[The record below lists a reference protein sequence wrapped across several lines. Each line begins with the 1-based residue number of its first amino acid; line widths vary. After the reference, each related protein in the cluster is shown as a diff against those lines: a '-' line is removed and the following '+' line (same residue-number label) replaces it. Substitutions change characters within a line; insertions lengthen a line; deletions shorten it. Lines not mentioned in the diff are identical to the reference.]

1 MKLLLLAACFIDAAS
16 AQFVNCDVLD
26 TYTFVELG
34 GDNVSVVLR
43 CTHDFDDSGE
53 DDVQVEIAAL
63 DTAQN
68 HQILLKQWG
77 PRRPKLRYDTS
88 EK

>member
-1 MKLLLLAACFIDAAS
+1 MKLLPLAACFIDAAS

-53 DDVQVEIAAL
+53 NDVQVEIAAQ
-63 DTAQN
+63 DTEQN
-68 HQILLKQWG
+68 YQKMLKNSGAKRHQ
-77 PRRPKLRYDTS
+77 LRYDIS